1 MKGRRQLLTV
11 VGLVGAGALIL
22 VAGLFLVILPQH
34 SKIGKLHTQFEE
46 TQTQILSIEATRA
59 GSQSVGASQ
68 LYELSRAMPP
78 TDDMPGVLLDLSRAA
93 AASQTTVMSVR
104 PSADITLPD
113 GSVAVPLQV
122 VVDGKFAGI
131 ARFLGNLRRAVSV
144 RGSDVHATSRLFL
157 VDNVGISANTTS
169 TGTAAPA
176 SGVTATLALVAFDYS
191 AQALPSLTIVA
202 PGSSGGSASSA
213 TAAAAPAGGN

>member
-11 VGLVGAGALIL
+11 VGLVGSGVLIL
-22 VAGLFLVILPQH
+22 VVGLFLVILPQH
-34 SKIGKLHTQFEE
+34 SKIGKLHAQFDA
-46 TQTQILSIEATRA
+46 TQTQILSIEAARG

-93 AASQTTVMSVR
+93 AASRTSVMSVR

-122 VVDGKFAGI
+122 VVDGNFAGI
-131 ARFLGNLRRAVSV
+131 AQFLGNLRHAVSV
-144 RGSDVHATSRLFL
+144 HGSDVRATSRLFL

-169 TGTAAPA
+169 TATGAPA
-176 SGVTATLALVAFDYS
+176 SGVTATLAVVAFDYS
-191 AQALPSLTIVA
+191 AQSLPSLTFTA
-202 PGSSGGSASSA
+202 GGAGGSPTSSA
-213 TAAAAPAGGN
+213 TAAAPPAGGD